1 MRGKEEEREKCEVGA
16 QGSSRDPRHRKGVML
31 PGPLLGENR
40 GHTILVYQVSGNRNM
55 AR

>member
-1 MRGKEEEREKCEVGA
+1 MRGKEGGREKCEVGPK
-16 QGSSRDPRHRKGVML
+16 GSTRDPRHRKGGML
-31 PGPLLGENR
+31 PGPLLGESR